1 MNIADPAFEFV
12 EGTTSDLSFVARGK
26 TVEAVFAAAAEALLA
41 ATVERP
47 ASVGPRA
54 QRRLTLEEPD
64 LELLLL
70 HFLNELV
77 YFRDAEA
84 LLLRPLQL
92 RIDAGPPARLEAE
105 LAGEE
110 IEPARHLLHGEVK
123 AATAY
128 QLSVRPMDVGW
139 EARVTLDV

>member
-1 MNIADPAFEFV
+1 MNAADSAFEFV

-26 TVEAVFAAAAEALLA
+26 TVEEAFAAAAEAVLA

-47 ASVGPRA
+47 ASVESRA
-54 QRRLTLEEPD
+54 RRRLALEEPD

-70 HFLNELV
+70 HFLNELI
-77 YFRDAEA
+77 YFRDAEG
-84 LLLRPLQL
+84 LLLRPEGL

-110 IEPARHLLHGEVK
+110 IEASRHLLHGEVK

-128 QLSVRPMDVGW
+128 QLSVRRGDTGW